1 MRYIMNRDRQNSIE
15 SFAFVISTAVT
26 VGLCCGFVSNLGAD
40 ELASSRHEIELECR
54 INPNDAPVE
63 SLVRLPGLG
72 TGRAGA
78 IVAYRTDFNR
88 TSGTSRAFQHCDD
101 LRKISGI
108 GPKTVQ
114 EMSEWIKFE

>member
-1 MRYIMNRDRQNSIE
+1 MLYIMNRDRQNSIQ

-26 VGLCCGFVSNLGAD
+26 VGLCWAFVSNLGAD
-40 ELASSRHEIELECR
+40 ESASNRHKIELECR

-72 TGRAGA
+72 AARAGA
-78 IVAYRTDFNR
+78 IVAYRADFNR

-114 EMSEWIKFE
+114 SMSKWMKFE